1 LKPLSGLDAAFLHLE
16 TPETP
21 MHVGSRH
28 LFRVPARGRAGFAQR
43 VRRHVEGRLH
53 LVFSRP
59 ARRP

>member
-1 LKPLSGLDAAFLHLE
+1 
-16 TPETP
+16 

-43 VRRHVEGRLH
+43 VRRHVERRLH

>member
-1 LKPLSGLDAAFLHLE
+1 
-16 TPETP
+16 

-28 LFRVPARGRAGFAQR
+28 LFRVPAHGGAGFAQR

-59 ARRP
+59 ARRT